1 MAGFRQR
8 RDRTEALAKERIVT
22 AAIELL
28 DSGGEDGLTFRAL
41 ANRLATGSGAIY
53 WHVAGKAELL
63 AAATEDVIGRALPAT
78 SDPGNP
84 RTTIRTIALA
94 VFDII
99 DQHPWVGAQLAH
111 EPQQVAALRIYEAI
125 GRALTAFN
133 VPERARFD
141 AWSALVSYVLGA
153 AGQNAANARRF
164 PPETARGSYLAAV
177 SDLWSQLE
185 PSEYPFMRALA
196 PHLNDHDDRTQFLAG
211 IDLLLVGIDAVR
223 KSADLPNMISH

>member
-63 AAATEDVIGRALPAT
+63 AAATEDVIGRALPAG
-78 SDPGNP
+78 DPGDP
-84 RTTIRTIALA
+84 RTTIRMIALA

-99 DQHPWVGAQLAH
+99 DEHPWVGAQLAH
-111 EPQQVAALRIYEAI
+111 EPQQVAALRMYEAI
-125 GRALTAFN
+125 GRALTAFDMA
-133 VPERARFD
+133 EQARFD
-141 AWSALVSYVLGA
+141 AWSALVSYILGA

-164 PPETARGSYLAAV
+164 PPETVRGSYLAVV
-177 SDLWSQLE
+177 SDRWSQLE
-185 PSEYPFMRALA
+185 PSEYPFMWALA
-196 PHLNDHDDRTQFLAG
+196 PHLNDHDDRMQFLAG
-211 IDLLLVGIDAVR
+211 IDLLLVGIDTVR
-223 KSADLPNMISH
+223 K